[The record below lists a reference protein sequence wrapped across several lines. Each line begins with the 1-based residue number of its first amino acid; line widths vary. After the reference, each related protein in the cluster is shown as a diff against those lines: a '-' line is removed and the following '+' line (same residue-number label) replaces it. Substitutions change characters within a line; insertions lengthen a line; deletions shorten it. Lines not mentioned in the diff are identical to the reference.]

1 MLSNLGVLYT
11 DEGRYS
17 EAEEVY
23 KRALEIREK
32 VLEPETTH
40 QASML
45 SNFGRSTLSKPNI
58 LKPDATARWK
68 KGSALHTCLLHDRP
82 TPGC

>member
-32 VLEPETTH
+32 VLEPEGY
-40 QASML
+40 APSL
-45 SNFGRSTLSKPNI
+45 NPE
-58 LKPDATARWK
+58 
-68 KGSALHTCLLHDRP
+68 
-82 TPGC
+82 